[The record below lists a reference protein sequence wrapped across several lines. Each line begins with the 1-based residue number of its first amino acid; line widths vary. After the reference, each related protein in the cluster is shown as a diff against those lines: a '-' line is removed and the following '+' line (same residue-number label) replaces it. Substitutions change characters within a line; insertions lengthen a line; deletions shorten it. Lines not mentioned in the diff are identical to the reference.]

1 MPRRLKYIVALYLVI
16 IGLVG
21 LLGAGAMHLN

>member
-21 LLGAGAMHLN
+21 LLGAGRCT